1 MENLSKR
8 VLSGLVLFLVLVLII
23 YAVSSIDSKIGS
35 YAITL
40 ITLVIFWEF
49 YQFFEKK
56 IIGLVFLL
64 SPILSIILIPNSN
77 DSNISLYLIII
88 SCLIW
93 ALMSIRIIIFDNPK
107 MNSIELFVLGYLLI
121 YPAFISANFI
131 YVNWSPSILLL
142 IIFGVSIA
150 DTSAYFLGKKL
161 GKTQLL
167 PNTSP
172 GKTLEGLIGA
182 CVITPIFIALIAFFL
197 GYQFIGFF
205 IFGLILTPISFI
217 GDIVFSYVK
226 RSRNKKDSSNL
237 IPGHGGFIDLLDGTI
252 AVLTFFWMFAL
263 YPTERIGEIIYENF
277 LIYLI

>member
-1 MENLSKR
+1 MNNLSKR
-8 VLSGLVLFLVLVLII
+8 VLSGVVLFSLLVLII
-23 YAVSSIDSKIGS
+23 YAASSIDSEIGA

-40 ITLVIFWEF
+40 ITLVIYWEF

-56 IIGLVFLL
+56 VIGLVFLL
-64 SPILSIILIPNSN
+64 SPTLGIILSPNYPLNIIT
-77 DSNISLYLIII
+77 YLIII
-88 SCLIW
+88 SCLTW
-93 ALMSIRIIIFDNPK
+93 VLMSIRIIIFDNPK
-107 MNSIELFVLGYLLI
+107 MNSIELFILGNLLI
-121 YPAFISANFI
+121 FPAFISAEFI
-131 YVNWSPSILLL
+131 FYNWSPSILLL
-142 IIFGVSIA
+142 ILFGVSIA
-150 DTSAYFLGKKL
+150 DTSAYFVGKKL

-197 GYQFIGFF
+197 DYQFIGFF

-226 RSRNKKDSSNL
+226 RSRHKKDSSNL

-252 AVLTFFWMFAL
+252 AVLTFFLVFAL
-263 YPTERIGEIIYENF
+263 YPTGRIGEIIYENF

>member
-1 MENLSKR
+1 MNNLSKR
-8 VLSGLVLFLVLVLII
+8 VLSGLVLFSLLVLII
-23 YAVSSIDSKIGS
+23 YAASSIDSKIGA
-35 YAITL
+35 YAIAL

-64 SPILSIILIPNSN
+64 SPILSITLIPNLLL
-77 DSNISLYLIII
+77 DNIFSLIII
-88 SCLIW
+88 SCLTW
-93 ALMSIRIIIFDNPK
+93 VLMSIRIIIFDNPK
-107 MNSIELFVLGYLLI
+107 MNNIELFALGYLLI
-121 YPAFISANFI
+121 FPAFTAATWI
-131 YVNWSPSILLL
+131 YVNWNSSILLL

-150 DTSAYFLGKKL
+150 DTSAYFVGKKL

-167 PNTSP
+167 ANTSP

-182 CVITPIFIALIAFFL
+182 CIVTPIFLALIAFFL
-197 GYQFIGFF
+197 DYQFIGFF
-205 IFGLILTPISFI
+205 IFGLILTPISFL

-226 RSRNKKDSSNL
+226 RSRDKKDSSNL

-263 YPTERIGEIIYENF
+263 YPTGRIGEIIYENF

>member
-1 MENLSKR
+1 MNNLSKR
-8 VLSGLVLFLVLVLII
+8 VLSGLVLFSLLVLII
-23 YAVSSIDSKIGS
+23 YAASSIDSKIGA
-35 YAITL
+35 YAIAL

-64 SPILSIILIPNSN
+64 SPILGIILLPNYLP
-77 DSNISLYLIII
+77 NIITYLIII
-88 SCLIW
+88 SCLTW

-107 MNSIELFVLGYLLI
+107 MNSIELFILGSLI
-121 YPAFISANFI
+121 IFPAFISAEFI
-131 YVNWSPSILLL
+131 FLNWSPSILLL
-142 IIFGVSIA
+142 ILFGVSIA
-150 DTSAYFLGKKL
+150 DTSAYFVGKKL

-167 PNTSP
+167 TNTSP

-182 CVITPIFIALIAFFL
+182 FIITPILLALIAFFL
-197 GYQFIGFF
+197 DYSFIGFF
-205 IFGLILTPISFI
+205 LFGLILTPISFI

-252 AVLTFFWMFAL
+252 AVLTFFWMFVIH
-263 YPTERIGEIIYENF
+263 PTGRIGEIIYENF

>member
-1 MENLSKR
+1 MNNLSKR
-8 VLSGLVLFLVLVLII
+8 VLSGLVLFSLLVLII
-23 YAVSSIDSKIGS
+23 YAASSIDSKIGA
-35 YAITL
+35 YAIAL

-64 SPILSIILIPNSN
+64 SPILSITLIPNLLL
-77 DSNISLYLIII
+77 DNIFYLIII
-88 SCLIW
+88 SCLTW
-93 ALMSIRIIIFDNPK
+93 VLMSIRIIIFDNPK
-107 MNSIELFVLGYLLI
+107 MNNIELFALGYLLI
-121 YPAFISANFI
+121 FPAFTAATWI
-131 YVNWSPSILLL
+131 YVNWSSSILLL

-150 DTSAYFLGKKL
+150 DTSAYFVGKKL

-167 PNTSP
+167 ANTSP

-182 CVITPIFIALIAFFL
+182 CVITPIFLALIAFFL
-197 GYQFIGFF
+197 DYQFIGFF

-226 RSRNKKDSSNL
+226 RSRNRKESSNL

-252 AVLTFFWMFAL
+252 AVLTFFLVFAL
-263 YPTERIGEIIYENF
+263 YPTGRIGEIIYENF

>member
-1 MENLSKR
+1 MNNLSKR
-8 VLSGLVLFLVLVLII
+8 VLSGLVLFSLLVLII
-23 YAVSSIDSKIGS
+23 YAASSIDSKIGA
-35 YAITL
+35 YAIAL

-56 IIGLVFLL
+56 VIGLVFLL
-64 SPILSIILIPNSN
+64 SPILSITLIPNLLV
-77 DSNISLYLIII
+77 DNIFYLIII
-88 SCLIW
+88 SCLTWVLI
-93 ALMSIRIIIFDNPK
+93 SIRIIIFDNPK
-107 MNSIELFVLGYLLI
+107 MNNIELFALGYLLI
-121 YPAFISANFI
+121 FPAFTAATWI
-131 YVNWSPSILLL
+131 YVNWNSSILLL
-142 IIFGVSIA
+142 IILGVSIA
-150 DTSAYFLGKKL
+150 DTSAYFVGKKL

-167 PNTSP
+167 ANTSP

-182 CVITPIFIALIAFFL
+182 CIVTPIFLALIAFFL
-197 GYQFIGFF
+197 DYQFIGFF

-226 RSRNKKDSSNL
+226 RSRNRKESSNL

-263 YPTERIGEIIYENF
+263 YPTGRIGEIIYENF

>member
-1 MENLSKR
+1 MNNLSKR
-8 VLSGLVLFLVLVLII
+8 VLSGLVLFSLLVLII
-23 YAVSSIDSKIGS
+23 YAASSIDSKIGA
-35 YAITL
+35 YAIAL

-56 IIGLVFLL
+56 VIGLVFLL
-64 SPILSIILIPNSN
+64 IPILSITLIPNLLL
-77 DSNISLYLIII
+77 DNIFYLIII
-88 SCLIW
+88 SCLTW
-93 ALMSIRIIIFDNPK
+93 VLMSIRIIIFDNPK
-107 MNSIELFVLGYLLI
+107 MNNIELFALGYLLI
-121 YPAFISANFI
+121 FPAFTAATWI
-131 YVNWSPSILLL
+131 YVNWNSSILLL
-142 IIFGVSIA
+142 IILGVSIA
-150 DTSAYFLGKKL
+150 DTSAYFVGKKL

-167 PNTSP
+167 ANTSP

-182 CVITPIFIALIAFFL
+182 CIVTPIFLALIAFFL
-197 GYQFIGFF
+197 DYQFIGFF

-226 RSRNKKDSSNL
+226 RSRDKKDSSNL

-263 YPTERIGEIIYENF
+263 YPTGRIGEIIYENF